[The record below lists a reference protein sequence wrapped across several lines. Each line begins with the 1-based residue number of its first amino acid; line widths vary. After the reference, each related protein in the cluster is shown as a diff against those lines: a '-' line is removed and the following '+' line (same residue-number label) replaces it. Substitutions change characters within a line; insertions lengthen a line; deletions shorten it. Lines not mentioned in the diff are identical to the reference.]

1 MKKLVNLLF
10 IFTIA
15 AFSVNTMYAQTK
27 FGAKASLNFFNMTIK
42 DNDDDKIDT
51 KMVPGF
57 NIGAFAEIPLVPE
70 FYIKPELLFAQKGYK
85 FDVLGEDVKTKISY
99 IELPITFMYKGELS
113 GGSVFLGFGPYFAF
127 GIGGKVKNGDTED
140 VKFKNDVSLTEA
152 SQNVYFKPLDVGG
165 KFYAGYEFGNGFSF
179 AIESSLGLINIMPK
193 IAGNDN
199 GTAKNVGFGLAL
211 GYKF

>member
-1 MKKLVNLLF
+1 MKKLVKLILVLSV
-10 IFTIA
+10 A
-15 AFSVNTMYAQTK
+15 AFTVNTIQAQTR
-27 FGAKASLNFFNMTIK
+27 FGAKASFNFYNMTVK
-42 DNDDDKIDT
+42 DNNDDKLDT

-85 FDVLGEDVKTKISY
+85 YEVLGKDVKTKLSY
-99 IELPITFMYKGELS
+99 IEVPVTFMYKGELS

-127 GIGGKVKNGDTED
+127 GIGGKAKNGSTED
-140 VKFKNDVSLTEA
+140 VKFKNDISLIEA

-179 AIESSLGLINIMPK
+179 AIESSLGLVNISPK